1 MAMIKIPPLPFSGG
15 KQPQRVEDWSEYAA
29 QLYPPQPPAPVAKRP
44 KVLVT
49 AFEKDIK
56 IDVEGQ
62 PTIHV
67 TLAESH
73 DVANKVYDLV
83 QTMEIL

>member
-1 MAMIKIPPLPFSGG
+1 MIKIPPIPFSGT
-15 KQPQRVEDWSEYAA
+15 KQPGRMKDWSEYAA
-29 QLYPPQPPAPVAKRP
+29 QLYPPMPIAPVAKRP

-49 AFEKDIK
+49 AFEKGIK

-67 TLAESH
+67 TLDESH

-83 QTMEIL
+83 QTIEIL